1 MPPIEVGPAQS
12 IGSISAR
19 VVRTSGGEEL
29 SGVQASTPVSV
40 KTETTAA
47 QSQPTQTP
55 ASPSVETSAALDPG
69 EAPVDT
75 DRVATIRKAVEDGHY
90 PLVPTQI
97 ADAMIAAGVLL
108 RSPK

>member
-1 MPPIEVGPAQS
+1 MPPIEVGPAQA
-12 IGSISAR
+12 IGSIPAR
-19 VVRTSGGEEL
+19 PARPSGGEEL
-29 SGVQASTPVSV
+29 SGVQA
-40 KTETTAA
+40 
-47 QSQPTQTP
+47 P
-55 ASPSVETSAALDPG
+55 ASTIASGAETPQTLTQSTPSVETSSALDAG
-69 EAPVDT
+69 SAPVDT

>member
-12 IGSISAR
+12 IGSIPAR
-19 VVRTSGGEEL
+19 TTRPSGGEEL
-29 SGVQASTPVSV
+29 TSVQS
-40 KTETTAA
+40 AA
-47 QSQPTQTP
+47 P
-55 ASPSVETSAALDPG
+55 ASARPQNSTVQSTPSVETSAALDPG
-69 EAPVDT
+69 DAPVDT
-75 DRVATIRKAVEDGHY
+75 DRVAVIRHAVETGNY